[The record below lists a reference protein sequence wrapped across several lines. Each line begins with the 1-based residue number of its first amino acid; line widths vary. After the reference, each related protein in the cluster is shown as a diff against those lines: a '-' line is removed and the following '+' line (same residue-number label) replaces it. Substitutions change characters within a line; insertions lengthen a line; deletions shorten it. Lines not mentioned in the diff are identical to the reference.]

1 MDELIQQVAQ
11 KTGLPPETA
20 KKAADAVIGF
30 LKDKLPE
37 GVGGQLEKLVS
48 GGGGD
53 GAPAGLSEIGKK
65 LGGLFGK

>member
-30 LKDKLPE
+30 LKDKLPA
-37 GVGGQLEKLVS
+37 GISGQLEQFVN
-48 GGGGD
+48 GGGD
-53 GAPAGLSEIGKK
+53 GAPAGLGEIGKK